1 MHCIPQFQHFIDHL
15 REDHLFDQWVDVG
28 ERWYPGIQSWLVP
41 KYANDRCFLCFV
53 GDFVVDTV
61 VGENARALG
70 RDIKSLNLVD

>member
-15 REDHLFDQWVDVG
+15 LEDHLFDQWIDVG
-28 ERWYPGIQSWLVP
+28 DPGIQSWLVP

-70 RDIKSLNLVD
+70 RDIKSLNLVG